1 MFAPVK
7 IWSPVILLALNN
19 FVTRILAGLV
29 FITAVMGAAWAG
41 PMVLGMLFL
50 FFAAVG
56 LHEYYDILRKD
67 KALAPRWW
75 AGMLCGLMLYLLVF
89 IQASGD
95 VAASTYWWMVLPV
108 AIIMCSEM
116 FRTNESKNIV
126 KLALTAFGWGYVI
139 FPLALINV
147 LGHVQ
152 GEYDWHLVLGYFLL
166 LWSNDSGAY
175 AVGRMLG
182 KTKLFER
189 VSPNKT
195 WEGLIGGVLFTVF
208 IAWVLSRYFYSVE
221 LKDWMAM
228 AIIIG
233 VFANLGDLFES
244 HIKRMFG
251 VKDSGNIIPGH
262 GGVLDRFDGLLL
274 SLPIVIAYFKII
286 SSL

>member
-1 MFAPVK
+1 M
-7 IWSPVILLALNN
+7 SN
-19 FVTRILAGLV
+19 FVTRILAGIV
-29 FITAVMGAAWAG
+29 FIATVMGAAWAG
-41 PMVLGMLFL
+41 PLALGMLFL

-56 LHEYYDILRKD
+56 LHEFYVILHRD

-75 AGMLCGLMLYLLVF
+75 AGMLTGLLLYLAVF
-89 IQASGD
+89 IQSNDGADTSL
-95 VAASTYWWMVLPV
+95 YWFMVIPV
-108 AIIMCSEM
+108 AVVMFSEM

-126 KLALTAFGWGYVI
+126 NLALTTFGWGYVI

-147 LGHVQ
+147 LGQVH

-175 AVGRMLG
+175 AFGRMLG
-182 KTKLFER
+182 RTKLFER

-195 WEGLIGGVLFTVF
+195 WEGLIGGVAFTLF
-208 IAWVLSRYFYSVE
+208 IAWVLSHSFDTIE
-221 LKDWMAM
+221 LKDWMAV

-251 VKDSGNIIPGH
+251 VKDSGSIIPGH

-286 SSL
+286 TSL